1 VDYTRMLPF
10 MDEEELKKVAF
21 MILDGEITNVRLEA
35 LFPFVGRETLSEITT
50 KLIEQKDSERL
61 RHVIPFIGKTKVLEL
76 YEAIQDGNIEGIDL
90 EDLLPFL
97 GSEKIKELFYKSIK
111 ASKEDTPTEE

>member
-1 VDYTRMLPF
+1 MLPF
-10 MDEEELKKVAF
+10 MGKEELKKVAF

-35 LFPFVGRETLSEITT
+35 LFPFVGRETLDEITT

-76 YEAIQDGNIEGIDL
+76 YEAIENGTVEGIDQ

-97 GSEKIKELFYKSIK
+97 GSEKIKELFYRSIG
-111 ASKEDTPTEE
+111 ATKEDTPSEE